1 MPRLYKPK
9 PRSNKNPDG
18 SWRVTLPNIRKVVKS
33 LSRPYA
39 VIKEERDRDARA
51 LREYPAKDR
60 HNDLERIIKRLE
72 KQAGIKKESK
82 KRGKTAR

>member
-33 LSRPYA
+33 LSRTQ
-39 VIKEERDRDARA
+39 KERDKDARYLKKA
-51 LREYPAKDR
+51 RSEDSHK
-60 HNDLERIIKRLE
+60 DLERIINRLE
-72 KQAGIKKESK
+72 KQAAIKKESK